1 MPVFLNLAILLR
13 FMHKKVS
20 FIFSLLCAV
29 QLIFSEADALKK
41 KVIQEYDVSG
51 NLICIE
57 KNGKEIIFGEGLPYI
72 LTDDRIIYVD
82 TLVKDENNEFLNK
95 ILSEEKIQQSAEDN
109 KKIIDKG
116 SENQSVMQKKDE
128 REVHDDKKQS
138 TDVPK
143 HISEVYL
150 HEMKPDRILINAIVI
165 DAGHGGKDAGAFRGT
180 LLEKNVTLKV
190 AKKID
195 ELLKKKFPDKKII
208 LTRDTDV
215 FLSLD
220 KRSEIAN
227 NVSIKYGASIFVSI
241 HVNASKSPRAY
252 GFETWYIVDSYK
264 RNVIEK
270 GKVSHDKDISNI
282 LNSMINEELYEES
295 KIFAMKVQNALDKKI
310 GGETLNRGVKENVYF
325 VVKNSFMP
333 AILVEL
339 GFLSNKREANQLT
352 NEAYLNKLAAGIV
365 NGIGDFVNEYEKYN
379 DKK

>member
-29 QLIFSEADALKK
+29 QLIFSEVDALK

-51 NLICIE
+51 NLIRIE

-116 SENQSVMQKKDE
+116 SENQSAMQKKDE

>member
-20 FIFSLLCAV
+20 FIFSFLCAV

-41 KVIQEYDVSG
+41 VIQEYDVSG
-51 NLICIE
+51 NLIRIE

-72 LTDDRIIYVD
+72 LTDNRIIYVD
-82 TLVKDENNEFLNK
+82 TLIKDENNEFLNK

-109 KKIIDKG
+109 KKIVDKS
-116 SENQSVMQKKDE
+116 SENQSAVQKNEE

-270 GKVSHDKDISNI
+270 GKVSHDKDISSI

>member
-29 QLIFSEADALKK
+29 QLIFSEADALK

-116 SENQSVMQKKDE
+116 SENQSAMQKKDE

-270 GKVSHDKDISNI
+270 GKVSHDKDISSI

>member
-1 MPVFLNLAILLR
+1 MLAFSSLAILLR

-20 FIFSLLCAV
+20 FIFSFICAV
-29 QLIFSEADALKK
+29 QLIFSEADSFK
-41 KVIQEYDVSG
+41 KVNIREYDASG
-51 NLICIE
+51 NLIRIE
-57 KNGKEIIFGEGLPYI
+57 KEDKEIIFGEGLPYI
-72 LTDDRIIYVD
+72 LVDEKMIYAD
-82 TLVKDENNEFLNK
+82 TLIKDENDEVFNK
-95 ILSEEKIQQSAEDN
+95 RFSVEKIVPISTENKSAEKPSALQENRQEHNDN
-109 KKIIDKG
+109 K
-116 SENQSVMQKKDE
+116 QKTE
-128 REVHDDKKQS
+128 
-138 TDVPK
+138 TTK

-150 HEMKPDRILINAIVI
+150 HEMKPDKILINAIVI

-190 AKKID
+190 AKKIN

-208 LTRDTDV
+208 LTRDSDV

-270 GKVSHDKDISNI
+270 DKVSHDKDISSI

-310 GGETLNRGVKENVYF
+310 GAETLNRGVKENVYF

-352 NEAYLNKLAAGIV
+352 NEAYLNKLATGIV

>member
-20 FIFSLLCAV
+20 FIFSFLCAV
-29 QLIFSEADALKK
+29 QLIFSEADALKR
-41 KVIQEYDVSG
+41 VIQEYDVSG
-51 NLICIE
+51 NLIRIE

-116 SENQSVMQKKDE
+116 SENQSAMQKKEE

-270 GKVSHDKDISNI
+270 GKVSHDKDISSI

>member
-29 QLIFSEADALKK
+29 QLIFSEADALK

-95 ILSEEKIQQSAEDN
+95 ILSEEKVQQSAEDN

-116 SENQSVMQKKDE
+116 SENQSAMQKKDE

-270 GKVSHDKDISNI
+270 GKVSHDKDISSI

>member
-1 MPVFLNLAILLR
+1 MPVFLNLVILLR

-20 FIFSLLCAV
+20 FIFSFLCAV

-41 KVIQEYDVSG
+41 VIQEYDVSG
-51 NLICIE
+51 NLIRIE

-72 LTDDRIIYVD
+72 LTDNRIIYVD
-82 TLVKDENNEFLNK
+82 TLIKDENNEFLNK
-95 ILSEEKIQQSAEDN
+95 IFSEEKIQQSAEDN
-109 KKIIDKG
+109 KKIVDKS
-116 SENQSVMQKKDE
+116 SENQSAVQKNEE

-270 GKVSHDKDISNI
+270 GKVSHDKDISSI

>member
-1 MPVFLNLAILLR
+1 MLAFSNSAILLK
-13 FMHKKVS
+13 FMHKKIS
-20 FIFSLLCAV
+20 FVFSFLCAV
-29 QLIFSEADALKK
+29 QLIFSEAGNLEKAN
-41 KVIQEYDVSG
+41 VREYDASG
-51 NLICIE
+51 NLIRIE
-57 KNGKEIIFGEGLPYI
+57 KEDNEIVFGEGLPYI
-72 LTDDRIIYVD
+72 LVDEKMIYAD
-82 TLVKDENNEFLNK
+82 TLIKDENDKFLNK
-95 ILSEEKIQQSAEDN
+95 KFSEKKTVQTNESA
-109 KKIIDKG
+109 KKK
-116 SENQSVMQKKDE
+116 ENQPAVQANLPDYNENKPKNE
-128 REVHDDKKQS
+128 P
-138 TDVPK
+138 PK

-150 HEMKPDRILINAIVI
+150 HEMKPDKILINAIVI
-165 DAGHGGKDAGAFRGT
+165 DAGHGGKDAGAFRGS
-180 LLEKNVTLKV
+180 LLEKNVTLTV
-190 AKKID
+190 AKKIND
-195 ELLKKKFPDKKII
+195 LLKKKIPDKKII
-208 LTRDTDV
+208 LTRDSDV

-270 GKVSHDKDISNI
+270 DKVSHDKDISSI

-310 GGETLNRGVKENVYF
+310 GNETLNRGVKENVYF

-352 NEAYLNKLAAGIV
+352 NEAYLNKLATGIV
-365 NGIGDFVNEYEKYN
+365 NGIGDFINEYEKYN

>member
-1 MPVFLNLAILLR
+1 MLAFSSLAILLR

-20 FIFSLLCAV
+20 FIFSFICAV
-29 QLIFSEADALKK
+29 QLIFSEADSFK
-41 KVIQEYDVSG
+41 KVNVREYDASG
-51 NLICIE
+51 NLIRIE
-57 KNGKEIIFGEGLPYI
+57 KEDKEIIFGEGLPYI
-72 LTDDRIIYVD
+72 LVDEKMIYAD
-82 TLVKDENNEFLNK
+82 TLIKDENDEVFNK
-95 ILSEEKIQQSAEDN
+95 RISAEKIVPISTENKSAEKPSALQENRQEHNDN
-109 KKIIDKG
+109 K
-116 SENQSVMQKKDE
+116 QKTE
-128 REVHDDKKQS
+128 
-138 TDVPK
+138 TPK

-150 HEMKPDRILINAIVI
+150 HEMKPDKILINAIVI

-190 AKKID
+190 AKKIN

-208 LTRDTDV
+208 LTRDSDV

-270 GKVSHDKDISNI
+270 DKVSHDKDISSI

-310 GGETLNRGVKENVYF
+310 GAETLNRGVKENVYF

-352 NEAYLNKLAAGIV
+352 NEAYLNKLATGIV

>member
-29 QLIFSEADALKK
+29 QLIFSEVDALK

-51 NLICIE
+51 NLIRIE

>member
-20 FIFSLLCAV
+20 FIFSFLCAV

-41 KVIQEYDVSG
+41 VIQEYDVSG
-51 NLICIE
+51 NLIRIE

-72 LTDDRIIYVD
+72 LTDNRIIYVD
-82 TLVKDENNEFLNK
+82 TLIKDENNEFLNK
-95 ILSEEKIQQSAEDN
+95 IFSEEKIQQSAEDN
-109 KKIIDKG
+109 KKIVDKS
-116 SENQSVMQKKDE
+116 SENQSAVQKNEE

-270 GKVSHDKDISNI
+270 GKVSHDKDISSI

>member
-41 KVIQEYDVSG
+41 VIQEYDVSG
-51 NLICIE
+51 NLIRIE

-165 DAGHGGKDAGAFRGT
+165 DAGHGGKDAGAFHGT

-270 GKVSHDKDISNI
+270 GKVSHDKDISSI